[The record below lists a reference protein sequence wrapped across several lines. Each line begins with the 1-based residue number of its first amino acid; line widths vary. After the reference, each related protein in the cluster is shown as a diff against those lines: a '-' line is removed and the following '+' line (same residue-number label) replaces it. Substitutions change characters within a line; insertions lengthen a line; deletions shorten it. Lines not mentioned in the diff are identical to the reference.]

1 MKDRNNQMFMPY
13 NDMYPYQ
20 FPYMAND
27 LENRVNMLEKTV
39 KRLETRISKLE
50 GTTNIY
56 GNEYNTSIPDV
67 YNQNIYPNAMHM
79 M

>member
-13 NDMYPYQ
+13 GEYYPY
-20 FPYMAND
+20 PYMNND
-27 LENRVNMLEKTV
+27 IENRINSLERMV
-39 KRLETRISKLE
+39 QRLNSRVSKLE
-50 GTTNIY
+50 NSNNTNVY

>member
-1 MKDRNNQMFMPY
+1 MKDRNNQMYMPY
-13 NDMYPYQ
+13 LDNYYPY
-20 FPYMAND
+20 PYMTND
-27 LENRVNMLEKTV
+27 LENRINALERSIKKLDSRV
-39 KRLETRISKLE
+39 SKLE
-50 GTTNIY
+50 NTTNVY